1 MKYYHVTSKYNLK
14 SIMKH
19 GLVPR
24 YGFLSELIFQKTSAV
39 YLFLTL
45 DEISYA
51 MEHWMGDCIT
61 RVYNK
66 EDLILLEINL
76 PSDLAATLKV
86 RYDWE
91 AVSYQTIS
99 PEYISVSKIPVS

>member
-1 MKYYHVTSKYNLK
+1 
-14 SIMKH
+14 MKH

-24 YGFLSELIFQKTSAV
+24 YGFLSELIFEKTSAV